1 MKNTIPLDSVLNDE
15 QLLDFALSHICERDS
30 HDVHPAAS
38 AILVR
43 YAANSMGREAW
54 SEEQL
59 NQRCSELIAEHIVG
73 DLVKKDLVDYR
84 IKEDGEIVYSVTP
97 KGKEKIL
104 AELDLT
110 SGDSTV

>member
-1 MKNTIPLDSVLNDE
+1 MDAEGWT
-15 QLLDFALSHICERDS
+15 
-30 HDVHPAAS
+30 
-38 AILVR
+38 
-43 YAANSMGREAW
+43 
-54 SEEQL
+54 EEQL